1 MNIAEYSVTKR
12 VTTWL
17 LVILFLGGGISG
29 LQNISRLEDPA
40 FTIKDAK
47 IYTYY
52 PGARPSEVERE
63 ITYHIESAVQQME
76 QLKEVE
82 SISSAGFSEVTVKIK
97 DKYRADSL
105 PQVWDELRRKITD
118 MQSDLPPGAL
128 PPVVVDDFGDVY
140 GLFYAL
146 TGEGYSN
153 RELKDFADLLKEQ
166 ISLVD
171 GVRKISIA
179 GEIPEVIYLEMSR
192 TNASNLGI
200 SMSSISRVLRS
211 QNLVSDAGN
220 VRVGDEYIPINPTGY
235 FKSVE
240 AIGDLLISSKD
251 KKLVRLKDVATVKR
265 AYQDIPDAY
274 SYFNQKQ
281 ALTFG
286 ISMLG
291 GENVVAVGERIDQ
304 RLAELK
310 SVTPAGMELT
320 AIYDQPKIVDV
331 SVTGFINNVILAL
344 VIVIVVLLLFMGL
357 RTGLI
362 IGAVLLLT
370 VAGTLWVMNA
380 EGIALQ
386 RISLG
391 ALIIALGMLVDNA
404 IVVAEGML
412 VGIKSGQKGIEV
424 ARDVVA
430 KTMWPLLG
438 GTVVGIIA
446 FAAIGLSQDATG
458 EFAGSLFWV
467 ILISLLLSW
476 FTAVTMTPMF
486 CVLFIK
492 PDKNTEDAAD
502 PYAGKLFV
510 IYRGLLHK
518 AINFRWITMSV
529 IVALFVISLFGFGMV
544 KKSFFPNSAT
554 PMFYFDMWNV
564 EGTDIR
570 KTRDDLLDIERFL
583 HTLDEVQDTT
593 VLVGRGASRY
603 TLVYSP
609 PSASPSFGQI
619 IITTNTKDDI
629 PKVEKALVDYTTKN
643 YPDSEPKTKPLRIG
657 PGRDAKI
664 EAHFMGPDAQVLR
677 GLSAQAKAIM
687 FDDAEAKDVRDDW
700 RQPVRVIQPQF
711 DEQKGRRLGIT
722 RADLADALR
731 TSFSGNQ
738 VGLYRDGIRL
748 LPIILWPPENE
759 REDVRSM
766 KDVLVHSPVLD
777 ELIPI
782 GQVVDGFETVWED
795 AKLYKQDR
803 LLTITPSCNPKGPLS
818 TALFNR
824 LRPQIEA
831 IELPPGYRLKW
842 GGEYEDAKN
851 ANAAVAGGLP
861 MGFLAMIIVV
871 IVLFG
876 KVRQPLII
884 WLTVPLAIIGI
895 TGGLLIMDVAFG
907 FMGMLGALSLV
918 GLLIKNAI
926 VLIEEIDLQIEEG
939 KEMFVGILDA
949 SVSRMRPVMMAAS
962 TTILG
967 MAPLLGDVFF
977 LDMAV
982 VIMFGLGF
990 ASVLTLIVVPVL
1002 YAIFFKV
1009 KTQSA

>member
-17 LVILFLGGGISG
+17 LVILFLAGGITG
-29 LQNISRLEDPA
+29 LQNISRLEDPE

-63 ITYHIESAVQQME
+63 VTYHIEAAVQQME
-76 QLKEVE
+76 QLKEME
-82 SISSAGFSEVTVKIK
+82 SISNAGFSEVTVTIK
-97 DKYRADSL
+97 DKYRKDAL
-105 PQVWDELRRKITD
+105 PQVWDELRRKIGD
-118 MQSDLPPGAL
+118 MQHQLPPGAQ
-128 PPVVVDDFGDVY
+128 PSIVVDDFGDVY

-153 RELKDFADLLKEQ
+153 RELKDFADLLEEQ
-166 ISLVD
+166 IALVD

-179 GEIPEVIYLEMSR
+179 GDQQEVVYVEISR

-200 SMSSISRVLRS
+200 SRSAINNVLRS

-235 FKSVE
+235 FQSVE
-240 AIGDLLISSKD
+240 EIGELLVSSSD
-251 KKLVRLKDVATVKR
+251 KKLVRLKDIATVKR
-265 AYQDIPDAY
+265 AYEDVPNAY
-274 SYFNQKQ
+274 SYFNGKE
-281 ALTFG
+281 ALTIG
-286 ISMLG
+286 ISMLS
-291 GENVVAVGERIDQ
+291 GENVVEVGQRIDQ

-310 SVTPAGMELT
+310 AVTPAGMELT

-331 SVTGFINNVILAL
+331 SVTGFMLNVLLAL
-344 VIVIVVLLLFMGL
+344 VIVIIVLLFFMGM

-370 VAGTLWVMNA
+370 VAGTLWVMDA
-380 EGIALQ
+380 QGIALQ

-412 VGIKSGQKGIEV
+412 VGIKAGKKGIEV
-424 ARDVVA
+424 ARDVVD

-476 FTAVTMTPMF
+476 FTAVTMTPLF
-486 CVLFIK
+486 CVMFIK
-492 PDKNTEDAAD
+492 PDKNTEAAAD
-502 PYAGKLFV
+502 PYAGKLFL
-510 IYRGLLHK
+510 IYRGFLQK
-518 AINFRWITMSV
+518 AIQFRWVTMS
-529 IVALFVISLFGFGMV
+529 IIIGLFISAVFGFGMV
-544 KKSFFPNSAT
+544 KQSFFPSSAT

-583 HTLDEVQDTT
+583 HTLDAVDDTT
-593 VLVGRGASRY
+593 VLVGQGATRY

-609 PSASPSFGQI
+609 PSPSTSFGQI
-619 IITTNTKDDI
+619 IITTHALEQI
-629 PKVEKALVDYTTKN
+629 PGVEKALFDYTTAN

-657 PGRDAKI
+657 PGRDSKI
-664 EAHFMGPDAQVLR
+664 EARISGPDPIVLR
-677 GLSAQAKAIM
+677 ELSTKAQAIM
-687 FDDAEAKDVRDDW
+687 FDDADAKDVRDDW
-700 RQPVRVIQPQF
+700 RQPVRVIKPQF
-711 DEQKGRRLGIT
+711 DEQKGRRLGISRT
-722 RADLADALR
+722 DLAEALR
-731 TSFSGNQ
+731 TAFSGNQ
-738 VGLYRDGIRL
+738 VGIYRDGIRL
-748 LPIILWPPENE
+748 LPIILWPPESE
-759 REDVRSM
+759 RNDVRSM
-766 KDVLVHSPVLD
+766 NDILVNSPVLD
-777 ELIPI
+777 KLIPI
-782 GQVVDGFETVWED
+782 GQVVNGFETVWED
-795 AKLYKQDR
+795 AKLFKKDR
-803 LLTITPSCNPKGPLS
+803 LLTITPSCNPKGPLA

-824 LRPQIEA
+824 IRPQIEA
-831 IELPPGYRLKW
+831 MELPAGYKLEW
-842 GGEYEDAKN
+842 GGEYEDSKN

-907 FMGMLGALSLV
+907 FMGLLGALSLV

-926 VLIEEIDLQIEEG
+926 VLIEEIDLHIEDG
-939 KEMFVGILDA
+939 KEMLLAILDA
-949 SVSRMRPVMMAAS
+949 SVSRMRPVMMAAT

-1009 KTQSA
+1009 KNQSA